1 MNIKTINPY
10 TNKKIQTY
18 TLHSAKQVDRIIEDV
33 HNSYF
38 KWRKTSFDI
47 KENLLLKIS
56 NQLINNSNEYAKII
70 TNEMGKPIAEAIA
83 EVNKCALVCE
93 YYAKNAKNFLSTN
106 YIKTENANS
115 YVKYDPLGIVFGIM
129 PWNFPFWQVFRFVA
143 PALMAGNV
151 CLLKHASN
159 VSQCS
164 IVIDLLINELSPIKN
179 IFKSILIHS
188 SSTKCIISDNRIAA
202 VTLTGSEV
210 AGQSVAQNA
219 GKSLKKCV
227 LELGGSDPFIVF
239 NNADVKKSAKFAINA
254 RFFNSGQSCIA
265 AKRFIVHKDVYRDF
279 INEVKKHF
287 KSLKVGDPLNLKTN
301 IGPLAKIEF
310 AKVLD
315 CIVQGSIKNGA
326 KLIFGGKVDKCF
338 YKPTLLIDVTPDMPV
353 FTNETFGP
361 VMCVCKAES
370 NTNAVELANK
380 SDFGLSSSIWTS
392 DIKYAE
398 KISSDIESGA
408 VFINKISHSDPRLP
422 FGGMKKSGY
431 GRELSK
437 EGMME
442 FVNCKTIVIG

>member
-10 TNKKIQTY
+10 TNKEIKTY
-18 TLHSAKQVDRIIEDV
+18 TLHSNKQVNRIIEDV

-38 KWRKTSFDI
+38 KWRATSFDLR
-47 KENLLLKIS
+47 KSLLLDLS
-56 NQLINNSNEYAKII
+56 NQLENNSKQYSEII
-70 TNEMGKPIAEAIA
+70 TNEMGKPISESIS
-83 EVNKCALVCE
+83 EVKKCALVCE
-93 YYAKNAKNFLSTN
+93 YYAKNAKHFLSPN

-115 YVKYDPLGIVFGIM
+115 YVKYDPLGVIFAIM

-143 PALMAGNV
+143 PALISGNV

-164 IVIDLLINELSPIKN
+164 IAIDLLINKLSPIKN
-179 IFKSILIHS
+179 IFKNLLIHS
-188 SSTKCIISDNRIAA
+188 DSVKSIIHDNRIAA

-210 AGQSVAQNA
+210 AGASVAQNA

-239 NNADVKKSAKFAINA
+239 NDADIKKCAKFAING

-279 INEVKKHF
+279 INEIKDHF
-287 KSLKVGDPLNLKTN
+287 KSLKMGNPLSLKTN

-310 AKVLD
+310 TKELD
-315 CIVQGSIKNGA
+315 YIVQDSIKNGA
-326 KLIFGGKVDKCF
+326 KLIFGGKVDNCF
-338 YKPTLLIDVTPDMPV
+338 YEPTLLIDVSSDMLV

-361 VMCVCKAES
+361 VMCISQAKS
-370 NTNAVELANK
+370 NIHAIELANK
-380 SDFGLSSSIWTS
+380 SDFGLSSSLWTS
-392 DIKYAE
+392 NIEYAE

-422 FGGMKKSGY
+422 FGGIKKSGY

-437 EGMME
+437 QGMME
-442 FVNCKTIVIG
+442 FVNCKTIVVG